1 MARYSLIISSDL
13 KGLTVIAAAMVMFG
27 TVLMDAR
34 FDQVTK
40 LPTEILNRPFG
51 IGLKQIEYCIFQERR
66 NDQTALF
73 PTFAEDDHRC
83 PIEQKLWVSTPK

>member
-1 MARYSLIISSDL
+1 MARYSQIISSDL
-13 KGLTVIAAAMVMFG
+13 KGVTVIAAAMVMFG

-73 PTFAEDDHRC
+73 PAEDDHKC
-83 PIEQKLWVSTPK
+83 PIDRKR